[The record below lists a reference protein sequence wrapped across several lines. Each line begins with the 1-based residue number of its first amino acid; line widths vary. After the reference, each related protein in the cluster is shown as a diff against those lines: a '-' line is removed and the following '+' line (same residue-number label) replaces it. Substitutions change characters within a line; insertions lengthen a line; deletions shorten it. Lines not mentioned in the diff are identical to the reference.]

1 MKKIIL
7 ALILALFTSLLITPT
22 TYAETAEEYFN
33 QGNKMYK
40 EKNFEEAITNYTKSI
55 ELAPSNS
62 RCFYNRGIS
71 YHNLNHYDKAIGDKV
86 L

>member
-40 EKNFEEAITNYTKSI
+40 EKNFEEAIAVYTKAI
-55 ELAPSNS
+55 ELNPNKPSY
-62 RCFYNRGIS
+62 FYNRGIS
-71 YHNLNHYDKAIGDKV
+71 YANLN
-86 L
+86 